1 MPRIDRKKELS
12 IFSPSSPV
20 RKASEKRG
28 PDSSFMT
35 LLQGIE
41 QQDLKERLDHL
52 LDAIDVRA
60 QLLKERLTE
69 ENLLAYQLI
78 MGEFLKVI
86 NKEYLKT
93 RETMTRGQDGT
104 LRILKIIDHIHGE
117 MEELKSMVLD
127 REVSQFKIMERLD
140 RIRGLLLDIYT

>member
-1 MPRIDRKKELS
+1 MPRIDRKKKLP
-12 IFSPSSPV
+12 IFSPPFSGNKV
-20 RKASEKRG
+20 SEKRG

-41 QQDLKERLDHL
+41 ERDLKERLDHL
-52 LDAIDVRA
+52 LEAIDVRG

-69 ENLLAYQLI
+69 ENLLAYQRI
-78 MGEFLKVI
+78 MGEFLKVV
-86 NKEYLKT
+86 NQEYLKT
-93 RETMTRGQDGT
+93 RETMTRGRDGT

-127 REVSQFKIMERLD
+127 REVSQFKVMERLD